1 VIALAAALAALR
13 GQRGSAS
20 VELIGFLPLLGL
32 AALGA
37 WQVLLFAFTA
47 TAAEN
52 AARTGSR
59 VEGQSG
65 EGEKAAKESMS
76 SWLRDGADA
85 SFEGTRGTVV
95 VQVPI
100 VFPPMRSD
108 RWTVTETAEL
118 PDTER

>member
-1 VIALAAALAALR
+1 MIALATAVAALR

-20 VELIGFLPLLGL
+20 VELIGFFPLLGL

-59 VEGQSG
+59 VEGRGGQ
-65 EGEKAAKESMS
+65 GEKAALEAMS

-85 SFEGTRGTVV
+85 RFEGTKGTVV
-95 VQVPI
+95 VRVPI
-100 VFPPMRSD
+100 IFPPMRSD
-108 RWTVTETAEL
+108 RWTVTESAEL
-118 PDTER
+118 PDTEN